1 HICQSST
8 DPKTNHIL
16 KQIISKSDFFKIKFQ
31 KKETGKIRHKT
42 LTYSKPSVL
51 QRKYPKKTICLPSV
65 SNRYT
70 AGTRYFSDGAAVVR
84 TDKNVTAAERIA

>member
-1 HICQSST
+1 
-8 DPKTNHIL
+8 IL

-31 KKETGKIRHKT
+31 KKETGKIRHKRHKT

>member
-1 HICQSST
+1 
-8 DPKTNHIL
+8 KTNHIL

-51 QRKYPKKTICLPSV
+51 QRKYPKKNNMPAIGFKPLHSRNPLFFRRRSGCPD
-65 SNRYT
+65 R
-70 AGTRYFSDGAAVVR
+70 
-84 TDKNVTAAERIA
+84 